1 MGYASYLRQI
11 NNLRGA
17 ADQRAFIKQLKTP
30 YNMRIQVTYFE
41 TNETELV
48 TLNKA
53 YQRLSG
59 YWDKSEIKPMLKQ
72 GLSLWTPYAEYKA
85 I

>member
-1 MGYASYLRQI
+1 
-11 NNLRGA
+11 
-17 ADQRAFIKQLKTP
+17 
-30 YNMRIQVTYFE
+30 MRIKVTYFDS
-41 TNETELV
+41 NETQIV
-48 TLNKA
+48 TLNNA